1 MRPGVRLGVD
11 PGRVRIGVA
20 VSDADGLLATPLAT
34 VPAGA
39 GQWQRLAELAAQTAA
54 VEIVVGMPLLLSGA
68 EGQAARDARDFG
80 GRLAE
85 RTGLPVRLVD
95 ERLSTVEASRSL
107 RGAGRTA
114 RSSRNVVDQAA
125 AVVLLQAAL
134 DAERSSGRPAG
145 VEVLAPPIRSEERT

>member
-95 ERLSTVEASRSL
+95 ERLSTVE
-107 RGAGRTA
+107 
-114 RSSRNVVDQAA
+114 
-125 AVVLLQAAL
+125 
-134 DAERSSGRPAG
+134 
-145 VEVLAPPIRSEERT
+145 